1 MNEVL
6 TLQVQTVKSP
16 IIKINSILLQHL
28 KINLM
33 CMTQKNL
40 SMKQKWASQ
49 VATVVRNPSANAG
62 DVRDKGLIP
71 GSGRSLEGGHGNALP
86 FLTWRIP
93 WTEEP
98 GELQSLGSQRAQNN

>member
-1 MNEVL
+1 M
-6 TLQVQTVKSP
+6 
-16 IIKINSILLQHL
+16 H
-28 KINLM
+28 
-33 CMTQKNL
+33 MTQKNL
-40 SMKQKWASQ
+40 SMKQKRASQ

-62 DVRDKGLIP
+62 DVRDKGSIP
-71 GSGRSLEGGHGNALP
+71 GLGRSPGGGHDNPLS